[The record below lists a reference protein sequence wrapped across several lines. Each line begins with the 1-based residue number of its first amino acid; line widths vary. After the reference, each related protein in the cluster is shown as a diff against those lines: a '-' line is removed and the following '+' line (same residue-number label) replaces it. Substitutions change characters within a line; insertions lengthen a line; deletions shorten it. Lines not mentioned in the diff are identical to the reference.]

1 MPALE
6 NLIDAFAAG
15 VYLLFGIVYLDL
27 ARRRHG
33 QTGPIW
39 LAAACFGAL
48 AVDLTG
54 MMIRFRVPEPEPVF
68 VAINLGAAALTSVFL
83 RELAGAMVGRR
94 PGFAT
99 RTLELIAVPLAAAAG
114 GTGVTALGLAA
125 FTAMLALLI
134 SAFVVTTRMPSAGPP
149 EARLVAVGF
158 ATLIGC
164 LAADVLMLMGAIPR
178 FFGLPVIGFVVFFLT
193 AAVAVNRRAE
203 RERVE
208 LEQLRTELEGRVEE
222 RTRDLREA
230 NTRLAEASRTDALT
244 GLLNRRGFLAAWE
257 LETPRGRRSGRPTT
271 LVLADLDGFK
281 SINDSAG
288 HLAGDELLRRVAE
301 ALAEAVR
308 AQDVVARW
316 GGEEFILMLPETALE
331 GGVEVAEKLRRSIA
345 AVRLDVGGAE
355 ALGVTASFGIAEHLP
370 GERLERTVAAADA
383 ALYRAKHAGRDRVE
397 APARPP
403 PAAAG

>member
-1 MPALE
+1 MPAHE

-27 ARRRHG
+27 ARRRRG
-33 QTGPIW
+33 QGGPVW

-54 MMIRFRVPEPEPVF
+54 MMIRERMPERDPALAAV
-68 VAINLGAAALTSVFL
+68 NLGAVALTTIFL
-83 RELAGAMVGRR
+83 RELAGAMVARR
-94 PGFAT
+94 PRLAT
-99 RTLELIAVPLAAAAG
+99 RSLEGIAVPLAAAAG
-114 GTGVTALGLAA
+114 GSGVAVLGIAALTTL
-125 FTAMLALLI
+125 LALLVG
-134 SAFVVTTRMPSAGPP
+134 AFAVTTRMPSQGPP

-164 LAADVLMLMGAIPR
+164 LVADVLMMMGVIPR
-178 FFGLPVIGFVVFFLT
+178 LFGLPVIGFVVFFLT

-203 RERVE
+203 RERLE

-222 RTRDLREA
+222 RTRDLSEA
-230 NTRLAEASRTDALT
+230 NARLAEASRTDALT

-257 LETPRGRRSGRPTT
+257 ADTPRRRRSGRPTT

-281 SINDSAG
+281 AINDDAG
-288 HLAGDELLRRVAE
+288 HLAGDEVLRRVGT
-301 ALAEAVR
+301 ALTEGLR

-316 GGEEFILMLPETALE
+316 GGEEFLLMLPETSLE

-345 AVRLDVGGAE
+345 ALGGAFE
-355 ALGVTASFGIAEHLP
+355 GAPPVRTTASFGVAEHAP
-370 GERLERTVAAADA
+370 GERLEQTVAAADA
-383 ALYRAKHAGRDRVE
+383 ALYRAKDAGRDRVE
-397 APARPP
+397 TTPRRSPGV
-403 PAAAG
+403 AG